1 MNIRPFAAWRPAPG
15 MAADVACPPYDVVD
29 TGEARRIAGDNPRCF
44 LRVSRAELEL
54 PPGSDPHAPEVYARA
69 AETYRRFKA
78 QGWLRQ
84 DARPGLYLYRQV
96 RGDHAQ
102 AGFVVVYHADDYASG
117 RIRRHENT
125 RPVPENDRT
134 RHLEAT
140 GAQAGPV
147 FLAYRDRPEL
157 DALAAEAQ
165 AGAPLDDFTAPDGV
179 RHTVWSVLR
188 PDAVSAAFARVECAY
203 IADGHHRAAAGA
215 RVALRRRAARPGR
228 GPDAESDWIL
238 GVLFPASQLRILPY
252 NRCVRDLAGRAPE
265 AFLDAL
271 RAAGFAVAP
280 AAEAAPPC
288 AGEARMFLGDRWW
301 RLAWTSPDPAADP
314 VAALDV
320 SVLQDRAFQ
329 PLLGIDDPRS
339 NDRIEFVGGIRGAGE
354 LERRV
359 REGRA
364 AAAFSLYPTSME
376 QLLAVSDAGRLMP
389 PKSTWFEPK
398 LRSGLVI
405 HDIGEKTTP

>member
-15 MAADVACPPYDVVD
+15 LAAQVACPPYDVVD
-29 TGEARRIAGDNPRCF
+29 TEEARRIANGNPRCF
-44 LRVSRAELEL
+44 LRVTRAELES
-54 PPGSDPHAPEVYARA
+54 PPGSDPRAPEVYARA
-69 AETYRRFKA
+69 ADTYRRFKTE
-78 QGWLRQ
+78 GWLRP

-96 RGDHAQ
+96 RAAHAQ
-102 AGFVVVYHADDYASG
+102 AGFVVVYHADDYTSG

-134 RHLEAT
+134 RHLDAT

-165 AGAPLDDFTAPDGV
+165 TGAPLDDFVAPDGV
-179 RHTVWSVLR
+179 RHTVWPVPR
-188 PDAVSAAFARVECAY
+188 PDAVTAAFARVECAY

-215 RVALRRRAARPGR
+215 RVARERRSARPAL

-238 GVLFPASQLRILPY
+238 GVLFPASQLQILPY
-252 NRCVRDLAGRAPE
+252 NRCVRDLAGRAPA

-271 RAAGFAVAP
+271 RAAGFGVAP
-280 AAEAAPPC
+280 AAEAAPPR
-288 AGEARMFLGDRWW
+288 AGEARLVLAARWW
-301 RLAWTSPDPAADP
+301 RLAWTPPDPAADP

-320 SVLQDRAFQ
+320 SILQDRVFR
-329 PLLGIDDPRS
+329 PLLGIDDPRN
-339 NDRIEFVGGIRGAGE
+339 NDRLEFVGGIRGTEE

-359 REGRA
+359 RDGRA
-364 AAAFSLYPTSME
+364 AAAFSLYPTTME

-398 LRSGLVI
+398 LRSGLII
-405 HDIGEKTTP
+405 HDIGE